1 MSYDDLITFFESLV
15 DDAPDSATEA
25 VLADVAYT
33 KRNDSRFWTFLL
45 KLDSSITQGATN
57 TWLTEHSLP
66 STDGSA
72 FEEAYRVF
80 GGAGGQNEY
89 FPVPFEDV
97 LNSISAQNRYTIDYL
112 NNKIRFTGG
121 AAQTIYLW
129 YKYRPLSLIGLTT
142 AQKALATTIVW
153 PKRFVP
159 IIAFDMAQMY
169 LGGIDADDIARA
181 QATFHNAAHRE
192 LYNAMISWDTKR
204 RMKMFSNSASPLRT
218 GNELTPADVVD
229 IPGY

>member
-1 MSYDDLITFFESLV
+1 MSPNEIRIFFESLV
-15 DDAPDSATEA
+15 DDAPDTATSE
-25 VLADVAYT
+25 VLMDVAYS
-33 KRNDSRFWTFLL
+33 KRNASRFWTFLL

-66 STDGSA
+66 SADGSA
-72 FEEAYRVF
+72 FDEMYRVF

-121 AAQTIYLW
+121 AAQTIYMW
-129 YKYRPLSLIGLTT
+129 YKYVPTSLIGLTE
-142 AQKALATTIVW
+142 AQKAATTTVVW
-153 PKRFVP
+153 MKRFCP
-159 IIAFDMAQMY
+159 IIAFDMAAMY
-169 LGGIDADDIARA
+169 LGGIDADDIAR
-181 QATFHNAAHRE
+181 QQVPFQNATHRE
-192 LYNAMISWDTKR
+192 LYNAMIAWDTKR
-204 RMKMFSNSASPLRT
+204 RMKMFGNSSTPLRT